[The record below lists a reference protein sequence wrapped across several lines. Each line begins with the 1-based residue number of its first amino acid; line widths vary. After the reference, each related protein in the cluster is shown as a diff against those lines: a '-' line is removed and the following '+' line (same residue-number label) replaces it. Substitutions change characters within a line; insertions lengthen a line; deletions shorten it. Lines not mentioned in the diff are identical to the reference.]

1 MENNKESEHISNKDI
16 IKYTILPH
24 GEFMYHT
31 YFSPLLKE
39 FSWLKCLSET
49 SDIGQLEKLFK
60 DNVRKDPRL
69 TNFEKNVVCSFFM
82 NQLLVFKSFD
92 SWGNEKKDPMSL
104 LWFACDNA
112 MQKVSVMIAQDVF
125 WTSKTVADMFQD
137 EDIGDIEPYQFYI
150 PLPQI
155 LAKIGYRSA
164 WNISNINKDIS
175 YEQVIWKMQD
185 KILSVVTQNLF
196 ESFDDRNVIKQTFI
210 ELCKE
215 DSITLNKLL
224 NSQVILLDRWSR
236 KNTLHNRLIIKALNR
251 ILLHKS
257 QMLSDMYTPLFNQ
270 STEDLWVLS
279 DYKNLYWDY
288 VERSYDIKE
297 SELVDF
303 IDIEIRRYFIEQE
316 NFVPDKKLLNELL
329 YLARYLPNSFSK
341 EKRIEVGKNRK
352 SQRDAWD
359 DSTIFNYHKHIQY
372 VLHISPN
379 LVHSDYFRLFEL
391 YLHNRLRTWWDLG
404 VFGDR

>member
-1 MENNKESEHISNKDI
+1 
-16 IKYTILPH
+16 
-24 GEFMYHT
+24 
-31 YFSPLLKE
+31 
-39 FSWLKCLSET
+39 
-49 SDIGQLEKLFK
+49 
-60 DNVRKDPRL
+60 
-69 TNFEKNVVCSFFM
+69 
-82 NQLLVFKSFD
+82 
-92 SWGNEKKDPMSL
+92 
-104 LWFACDNA
+104 
-112 MQKVSVMIAQDVF
+112 
-125 WTSKTVADMFQD
+125 
-137 EDIGDIEPYQFYI
+137 
-150 PLPQI
+150 
-155 LAKIGYRSA
+155 
-164 WNISNINKDIS
+164 
-175 YEQVIWKMQD
+175 MQD